1 MWELDH
7 KEGWALKNWCYQIA
21 VLENILE
28 SPLDC
33 REIKPINPKGNQM
46 PEYSLEVL
54 MLKFHYFGHLMWR
67 TDSLEKAL
75 ILGKNEGR
83 RRRGWQ
89 RMRQL
94 DGTTN
99 SMEMSL
105 SKLWETVKVREDWH
119 AAVHRVAES
128 NQLSDWTNTFNVT
141 SPSSSPLTLP
151 DERLCWPILMYK
163 IPVIVSIR
171 AWALEKDIQY
181 LLPGK

>member
-28 SPLDC
+28 SPLDY

-99 SMEMSL
+99 SMEKTLILGKIEGRRGRRWQRMRWLDGITDSMGRNLSNLWRWWRTRKPGLLQTIGSPRIVHDWATEQQSMS
-105 SKLWETVKVREDWH
+105 
-119 AAVHRVAES
+119 
-128 NQLSDWTNTFNVT
+128 
-141 SPSSSPLTLP
+141 
-151 DERLCWPILMYK
+151 I
-163 IPVIVSIR
+163 SIY
-171 AWALEKDIQY
+171 I
-181 LLPGK
+181 